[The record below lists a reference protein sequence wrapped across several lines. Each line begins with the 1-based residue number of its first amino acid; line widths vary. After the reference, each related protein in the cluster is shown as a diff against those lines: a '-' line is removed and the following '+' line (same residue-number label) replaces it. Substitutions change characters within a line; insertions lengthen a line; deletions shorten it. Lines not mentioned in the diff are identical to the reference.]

1 MEMEQFHTA
10 YHTGRSG
17 DEPLHARSPLRLRL
31 ALAGFGLAAAIAGIV
46 VFTLADV
53 PALVGVFA
61 ALAVLAV
68 ADAAVVLRHIHA
80 GSDYQPGPEVPP
92 YRPRRRTTA
101 AKPPAKHEVAPG
113 RRHAAYL
120 WAAFAALV
128 LIINAWTWIAD
139 MSTAAA
145 AVLSI
150 VAAVLLPLGVLSA
163 NVGSP
168 TLQGNSVPGTGEGE
182 AGAASEPAAR
192 PETRSEHARFEER
205 RPEPEPAE
213 TAHPRHHRHRHLVG
227 SSHR

>member
-1 MEMEQFHTA
+1 MEQFHTG

-31 ALAGFGLAAAIAGIV
+31 GLAGFGLAAAIAGIV
-46 VFTLADV
+46 VFALTDV

-92 YRPRRRTTA
+92 YRPLRRTNA
-101 AKPPAKHEVAPG
+101 AKTPAAHQVAPR
-113 RRHAAYL
+113 RRHATFL

-139 MSTAAA
+139 LSTAAA

-150 VAAVLLPLGVLSA
+150 VAAVLLPVGVASA

-168 TLQGNSVPGTGEGE
+168 ALQGNSVPGTGESE
-182 AGAASEPAAR
+182 TGAESAYATRPGAR
-192 PETRSEHARFEER
+192 PEQVQSEDV
-205 RPEPEPAE
+205 RPAAEPSGSG
-213 TAHPRHHRHRHLVG
+213 TAHSRHRHRHLAG
-227 SSHR
+227 TSSHR

>member
-1 MEMEQFHTA
+1 MEQFHTG

-46 VFTLADV
+46 VFSLTDV

-68 ADAAVVLRHIHA
+68 VDAAVVLRHIHA

-92 YRPRRRTTA
+92 YRPRRKTTSATAPA
-101 AKPPAKHEVAPG
+101 AHQVAPR
-113 RRHAAYL
+113 RRHATFL

-150 VAAVLLPLGVLSA
+150 VAAALLPIGVAAA

-168 TLQGNSVPGTGEGE
+168 ALQGNTVPGTGESETGT
-182 AGAASEPAAR
+182 ASEPSAGAQAR
-192 PETRSEHARFEER
+192 PEQS
-205 RPEPEPAE
+205 RPEPESSKA
-213 TAHPRHHRHRHLVG
+213 THSKHRHRHLVG
-227 SSHR
+227 TASHR